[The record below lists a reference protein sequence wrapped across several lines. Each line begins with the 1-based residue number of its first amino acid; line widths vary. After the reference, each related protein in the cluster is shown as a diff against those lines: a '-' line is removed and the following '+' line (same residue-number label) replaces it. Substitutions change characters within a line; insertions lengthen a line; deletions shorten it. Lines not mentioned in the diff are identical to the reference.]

1 MTASSG
7 SAARTVAAPMASLP
21 GRLVVLRAGSA
32 AEAPVLC
39 VHAAG
44 GDVSLYEELARGL
57 RAGPAVLGVCPPAAG
72 DVVPGPAPA
81 SPAGALEQL
90 AREQVS
96 AIRAVQPDGPYRLVG
111 ECSGGVLA
119 YEIARQLQAAG
130 ERVSLLALID
140 ALPLWEPPLRRFLP
154 RGAYRTL
161 HRGRILATHAVNLV
175 RLGRGTRG
183 AYARAKARRARAALA
198 ARLPGPSSRT
208 RSRDASQLER
218 AGMKAAF
225 AGYRP
230 AACAARGVL
239 FRASRLPWGLRAGP
253 DLGWAPL
260 LGELEM
266 EVLDGYFTT
275 AISEPG
281 VHALAERI
289 SRRL

>member
-7 SAARTVAAPMASLP
+7 SAAHTAASPVGPLP
-21 GRLVVLRAGSA
+21 GRLVVLRAGSPA
-32 AEAPVLC
+32 QAPVLC

-44 GDVSLYEELARGL
+44 GDVSLYEELAREL
-57 RAGPAVLGVCPPAAG
+57 PAGPAILGVRPPAAG
-72 DVVPGPAPA
+72 DLVPGPAPA
-81 SPAGALEQL
+81 AAGGGLEQL
-90 AREQVS
+90 AREQVA
-96 AIRAVQPDGPYRLVG
+96 AIRVAQPHGPYRLVG
-111 ECSGGVLA
+111 ECTGGALA
-119 YEIARQLQAAG
+119 YEIARQLEAAG
-130 ERVSLLALID
+130 EPVSLLALID

-161 HRGRILATHAVNLV
+161 HRGRILTTHAVNLV
-175 RLGRGTRG
+175 RLGPGTRG

-198 ARLPGPSSRT
+198 ARLPGPWQRARD
-208 RSRDASQLER
+208 RSQVER
-218 AGMKAAF
+218 PGMKAAF

-230 AACAARGVL
+230 AACALRGVL

-253 DLGWAPL
+253 DLGWASL

-281 VHALAERI
+281 VHALAERL

>member
-7 SAARTVAAPMASLP
+7 SAAQTAAPPTGPLP
-21 GRLVVLRAGSA
+21 GRLVVLRPGSPA
-32 AEAPVLC
+32 QAPVLC

-57 RAGPAVLGVCPPAAG
+57 PAGTAVLGVCPPAEVN
-72 DVVPGPAPA
+72 VVPGPGQAT
-81 SPAGALEQL
+81 AGGGLEQL
-90 AREQVS
+90 AREQVG
-96 AIRAVQPDGPYRLVG
+96 AIRAVQPHGPYRLVG

-119 YEIARQLQAAG
+119 YEIARQLEAAG

-140 ALPLWEPPLRRFLP
+140 ALPLWEPPLLRFLP
-154 RGAYRTL
+154 RGAYRAL
-161 HRGRILATHAVNLV
+161 HRGRILTTHAVNLV
-175 RLGRGTRG
+175 RVGPGTRG
-183 AYARAKARRARAALA
+183 AYARANALRARAALA
-198 ARLPGPSSRT
+198 ARLPGS
-208 RSRDASQLER
+208 RSRAGGGSQLER
-218 AGMKAAF
+218 PGMKAAF

-230 AACAARGVL
+230 AACGARGVL

-253 DLGWAPL
+253 DLGWASL

-281 VHALAERI
+281 VHALAERL